1 VRQVQKRSGPRERP
15 RRKPVSRSAL
25 PCLEARIALA
35 DHENF
40 AATTHDLAVAMTG
53 FGGLQRG
60 QDFHTQLQP
69 ATGNRTIL
77 LMKHRADKHQSD
89 FLVQAIAVADRA
101 KAAKTG

>member
-1 VRQVQKRSGPRERP
+1 
-15 RRKPVSRSAL
+15 
-25 PCLEARIALA
+25 
-35 DHENF
+35 
-40 AATTHDLAVAMTG
+40 MTG

-77 LMKHRADKHQSD
+77 LMKHRADKRQSN

-101 KAAKTG
+101 KAAKTGPKTAAQPPTPIPRQTLALHRRATCVTPQTGHRP